1 MTKIIKPA
9 LFAICLVA
17 FGSAYARVG
26 YAVGSYYLD
35 AKKNDRS
42 YDDKSY
48 SRGYSNNY
56 SQSEVYASAQQSKKK
71 NKNTYDDAEVNMY
84 SDASKTSSKTTTSS
98 KNNITSNS
106 YVVEGGEGG
115 KKIYNTIIVKTNK
128 NTKNQSKAVKTT
140 NKKTKQ
146 KQVIVE
152 EEATDEEEPVKVV
165 KKKRTKKVREDY
177 DNEPMSPEERA
188 ELDEEQ
194 IEKNKRKKTEEE
206 IDEEF
211 VSETKKKR
219 KKHNRDTTPASW
231 YVYALGGYSMTIPF
245 WSSFETNYANVDVK
259 DKFPTAHGYH
269 FAIGAKFYSWH
280 FFFSPEF
287 LYQRFDTNI
296 YKKENE
302 TTNETET
309 INKIHR
315 IYYVDLEGY
324 EDITSK
330 TTTTTNINT
339 RVDISHMIVGG
350 VRVGFT
356 IGNSVSIYGRGN
368 VGLINVRV
376 QSSYVYNQITTI
388 DNYYRQLYGDYENQ
402 QIDRIETEGTSH
414 LQNQYSKN
422 NWNMVYGLGGGLEFA
437 LLRQHIFFRL
447 EYDYYWLVKSS
458 ITLPYKDAEGNDK
471 LTYKGNFGT
480 ILFSLGVAF

>member
-1 MTKIIKPA
+1 
-9 LFAICLVA
+9 
-17 FGSAYARVG
+17 
-26 YAVGSYYLD
+26 
-35 AKKNDRS
+35 
-42 YDDKSY
+42 
-48 SRGYSNNY
+48 
-56 SQSEVYASAQQSKKK
+56 
-71 NKNTYDDAEVNMY
+71 
-84 SDASKTSSKTTTSS
+84 
-98 KNNITSNS
+98 
-106 YVVEGGEGG
+106 
-115 KKIYNTIIVKTNK
+115 
-128 NTKNQSKAVKTT
+128 
-140 NKKTKQ
+140 
-146 KQVIVE
+146 
-152 EEATDEEEPVKVV
+152 
-165 KKKRTKKVREDY
+165 
-177 DNEPMSPEERA
+177 MSPEERA

-206 IDEEF
+206 IDEEL

-296 YKKENE
+296 YKNDNSVEKEK
-302 TTNETET
+302 TNQ
-309 INKIHR
+309 IHR
-315 IYYVDLEGY
+315 IYYLDLEGY

-330 TTTTTNINT
+330 TKINT
-339 RVDISHMIVGG
+339 KVDISHMIVGG

-368 VGLINVRV
+368 VGLINVSV
-376 QSSYVYNQITTI
+376 HSSAITSV

-402 QIDRIETEGTSH
+402 QIDKIEADGTT
-414 LQNQYSKN
+414 QYSKN
-422 NWNMVYGLGGGLEFA
+422 NWNMIYGLGAGLEFA
-437 LLRQHIFFRL
+437 LFQQHLFFRL
-447 EYDYYWLVKSS
+447 EYDYYWLAKSS
-458 ITLPYKDAEGNDK
+458 ITLPYKDADGNDK

>member
-1 MTKIIKPA
+1 MTKFIKPA
-9 LFAICLVA
+9 FFAVCLIA
-17 FGSAYARVG
+17 FGSAYARIG

-42 YDDKSY
+42 YNDNKSY
-48 SRGYSNNY
+48 STNY

-84 SDASKTSSKTTTSS
+84 SDASKTSSKKTTTNGNS
-98 KNNITSNS
+98 NITSNS

-128 NTKNQSKAVKTT
+128 NTKKQSKAVKTT

-177 DNEPMSPEERA
+177 DKEPMRPEERA
-188 ELDEEQ
+188 QLDEEQ
-194 IEKNKRKKTEEE
+194 IEENKKTEEE
-206 IDEEF
+206 IDEEELA
-211 VSETKKKR
+211 SETKKKR

-231 YVYALGGYSMTIPF
+231 YIYALGGYSMTIPF
-245 WSSFETNYANVDVK
+245 WSSFETNYANVDTK

-296 YKKENE
+296 YKNSLDTKHS
-302 TTNETET
+302 
-309 INKIHR
+309 IHR
-315 IYYVDLEGY
+315 IYWLGNEGY
-324 EDITSK
+324 EDISAKTK
-330 TTTTTNINT
+330 TT
-339 RVDISHMIVGG
+339 VDISNMIVGG
-350 VRVGFT
+350 VRIGFT

-368 VGLINVRV
+368 VGLINVKVR
-376 QSSYVYNQITTI
+376 SATTF
-388 DNYYRQLYGDYENQ
+388 DNYYRQLYGDYETAQ
-402 QIDRIETEGTSH
+402 MDKIEANT
-414 LQNQYSKN
+414 YSKD
-422 NWNMVYGLGGGLEFA
+422 NWNMIYGLGGGLEFA

-458 ITLPYKDAEGNDK
+458 ITLPYKDAKGNDK

-480 ILFSLGVAF
+480 ILFSVGLAF